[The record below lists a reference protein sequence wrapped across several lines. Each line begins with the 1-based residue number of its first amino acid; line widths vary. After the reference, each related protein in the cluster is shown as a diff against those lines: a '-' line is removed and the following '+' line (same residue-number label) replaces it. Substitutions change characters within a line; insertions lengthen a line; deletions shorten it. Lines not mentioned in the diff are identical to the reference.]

1 MQRADRDC
9 DAIAVAGRLTMAILD
24 SLTIW
29 LLFLL
34 GRRIFSAGAGLLAA
48 MFYAFSAQA
57 IQLSHFFAMDPAS
70 TTFTVLAVYGAVR
83 MMQEPNARSA
93 ILTGIGAGLAISSK
107 FSALRRCSPLV
118 IAKALV
124 VILEQQRAYRDV
136 RATNGAL
143 QFRAIIG
150 AGLALIVAGLSFFVT
165 SPYSVLDWQSFIQAT
180 LIEQGRMVR
189 GIADMPFTA
198 SIAIRRR
205 ICTSSFN
212 R

>member
-1 MQRADRDC
+1 MLP
-9 DAIAVAGRLTMAILD
+9 V
-24 SLTIW
+24 
-29 LLFLL
+29 
-34 GRRIFSAGAGLLAA
+34 LAA
-48 MFYAFSAQA
+48 
-57 IQLSHFFAMDPAS
+57 P
-70 TTFTVLAVYGAVR
+70 
-83 MMQEPNARSA
+83 
-93 ILTGIGAGLAISSK
+93 
-107 FSALRRCSPLV
+107 V